1 MNKLWSDRKDI
12 NQKIEKF
19 TIGKDAELD
28 IRIAAYD
35 MLGSMAHA
43 IMLYE
48 SDLMNREDLSQILT
62 ELNKLL
68 DQVENGEFIIEEGV
82 EDVHS
87 QVEFILTRNIGEP
100 GKKLH
105 TSRSRN
111 DQVLVDLK
119 LYYRDFLQVIG
130 KKIETIVG
138 LFLKKSERHREV
150 LMPGYTHMQ
159 VAMPSSFGLWFGAYG
174 EALIHDFAVIKNT
187 LEIINHNP
195 LGSAAGYGTS
205 FPIRRKPPATRFQI
219 RKTARCW
226 SDRMHLCAS
235 VLRRSGAGRTS
246 LSSAIAT
253 GGSSRT
259 RAAAI
264 SIARG
269 NPRSS
274 SSGGS
279 ASTSARV
286 CGSRRAPT
294 ARREG

>member
-28 IRIAAYD
+28 IRIATYD

-111 DQVLVDLK
+111 DRSEEHTSELQSRENLV
-119 LYYRDFLQVIG
+119 
-130 KKIETIVG
+130 
-138 LFLKKSERHREV
+138 
-150 LMPGYTHMQ
+150 
-159 VAMPSSFGLWFGAYG
+159 
-174 EALIHDFAVIKNT
+174 
-187 LEIINHNP
+187 
-195 LGSAAGYGTS
+195 
-205 FPIRRKPPATRFQI
+205 
-219 RKTARCW
+219 
-226 SDRMHLCAS
+226 
-235 VLRRSGAGRTS
+235 
-246 LSSAIAT
+246 
-253 GGSSRT
+253 
-259 RAAAI
+259 
-264 SIARG
+264 
-269 NPRSS
+269 
-274 SSGGS
+274 
-279 ASTSARV
+279 
-286 CGSRRAPT
+286 
-294 ARREG
+294 